1 MVTPCHQI
9 LLYWFYQA
17 YQADPVAEE
26 DKSRISSDSFKRER
40 EYPIDGFSGYQ
51 EAGSCINRPKK
62 NTWFS
67 WGKRKA
73 RCSFH
78 WRSFSENASHNRR
91 ILLGSHVYS
100 LKTLLTSLDRQL
112 RIKQM
117 VCQTSVIMECWW
129 PGEPPIV
136 PRHCCSSPPPACC
149 PSAWGRAPL
158 RLLRRLGHL
167 DRCRPIAWKIKSFGE
182 SVTASIDLCHN
193 KPKLKKI
200 QT

>member
-1 MVTPCHQI
+1 MKMTVTPCHQVF
-9 LLYWFYQA
+9 LYWLYQA
-17 YQADPVAEE
+17 YQADPVTEE
-26 DKSRISSDSFKRER
+26 DSFKRNR
-40 EYPIDGFSGYQ
+40 AYPIGGFSGNQ
-51 EAGSCINRPKK
+51 EARSCIIRPKK

-67 WGKRKA
+67 FGTRKA
-73 RCSFH
+73 RCSFP
-78 WRSFSENASHNRR
+78 WRSFSENVSHNQR
-91 ILLGSHVYS
+91 ILYVYS
-100 LKTLLTSLDRQL
+100 LRSLLTSLDRQL

-136 PRHCCSSPPPACC
+136 PRQCCSSPPPACC

-167 DRCRPIAWKIKSFGE
+167 DRCRPIAWKIKSFEE